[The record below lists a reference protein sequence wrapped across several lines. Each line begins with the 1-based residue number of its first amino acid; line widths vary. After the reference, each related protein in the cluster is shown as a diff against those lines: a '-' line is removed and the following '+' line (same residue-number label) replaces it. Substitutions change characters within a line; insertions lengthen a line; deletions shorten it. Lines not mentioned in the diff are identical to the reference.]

1 MTDHIL
7 PLTRSRVWK
16 TLALL
21 LICCGAL
28 LVFRSAAP
36 HAHPLAV
43 YAAVVAAL
51 APVFWLGIF
60 AQARTRKGVLHAVA
74 VTGTT
79 MCAVLAVVALTS
91 GWGNVAAVLGGVSA
105 LAVAAGVRLW
115 QVRTTPT
122 TPTAP
127 QEG

>member
-21 LICCGAL
+21 LISCGAL
-28 LVFRSAAP
+28 MFFRSAAP
-36 HAHPLAV
+36 HAHPMAV
-43 YAAVVAAL
+43 YAAVTLAL
-51 APVFWLGIF
+51 TPVFWLGFF
-60 AQARTRKGVLHAVA
+60 AQARTRKGVLHTVAVA
-74 VTGTT
+74 GTT
-79 MCAVLAVVALTS
+79 MCAVLALVALTS

-115 QVRTTPT
+115 QIRTTPT
-122 TPTAP
+122 TI